1 MDPNSSR
8 YNYEPLQGPQQ
19 IRILTLRG
27 ISNGAVECTIQ
38 QIKVSEGG
46 YQALSYVWGSEEK
59 PFHALVRDARGKRH
73 GQMPFM
79 KNKQLGRIPLTEN
92 LNDALHDLWN
102 ADELTSKVFWIDQIC
117 IDQEGEEKNHQ
128 VAFMGQIYK
137 NASSVITYL
146 GRVED
151 EEEEQRGL
159 EFLKRLDSHFSPN
172 YEKLSQAWDL
182 NIAMSKLSELPVS
195 RLPDDLSGG
204 AVSERIWQWLV
215 TLCFGEW
222 ATRLWI
228 VQEQMLNTDN
238 RMLHG
243 HRLLSWDSVAVMPA
257 LFFLKILPRQHVY
270 TFWETNRKLLVDNL
284 WHLTSSIF
292 SIWRIYQHARQ
303 KATTVTSLGN
313 YLLLNISRF
322 DRMQCRDPRDY
333 VFALLAISSDSIN
346 LGITPDYSKSPNQVF
361 LDTTISII
369 KSQQNPDFLSLAC
382 RLDNLSDLT
391 HPSWAI
397 TSPGP
402 AHLWSQNLPY
412 NVFSP
417 HPFLLLH
424 APPRIF
430 ADGKTNVLTL
440 KGRIVDHVSFIK
452 SPIYPNKSF
461 IFGIW
466 DADYM
471 KTASQL
477 TEALSDVICDLAI
490 NLENAAALCRT
501 LILDPNWK
509 PTHGQ
514 GSPTQQTAYH
524 FWCYFRY
531 LVKGIEDNSIRLC
544 LKVHTAARSHHLIKT
559 LTPLILETSLN
570 SFSNEAE
577 LRPSEVDTAMHVWNY
592 MAFQGRS
599 FCTTQQRRV
608 CSCMNKIENDDVIA
622 AFSGVDRLYVLRPVE
637 GGRYRLVGDAYVD
650 GLMFGEAYEG
660 VDADEV
666 VYDIELI

>member
-243 HRLLSWDSVAVMPA
+243 HRLLSWGSVAVVPV
-257 LFFLKILPRQHVY
+257 LFFLKFLPRQHVY
-270 TFWETNRKLLVDNL
+270 TFWETNHKSRTNSPWDFV
-284 WHLTSSIF
+284 TSIF
-292 SIWRIYQHARQ
+292 SIWITYNPARQ
-303 KATTVTSLGN
+303 KAATMRPCHSQ
-313 YLLLNISRF
+313 LLTNMSRF
-322 DRMQCRDPRDY
+322 VTMQCRDPRDY
-333 VFALLAISSDSIN
+333 VFALLAISSDSIG
-346 LGITPDYSKSPNQVF
+346 LGITPDYSKSPNQFF
-361 LDTTISII
+361 LDTTISMAE
-369 KSQQNPDFLSLAC
+369 SYQSLDYLTFAC
-382 RLDNLSDLT
+382 RTDNLSDLT
-391 HPSWAI
+391 HSSWAV
-397 TSPGP
+397 TSPRP
-402 AHLWSQNLPY
+402 AYLWSRTLRY
-412 NVFSP
+412 RVFSP
-417 HPFLLLH
+417 HPFLILY
-424 APPRIF
+424 APPRFF
-430 ADGKTNVLTL
+430 ADGKTNALTL
-440 KGRIVDHVSFIK
+440 KGRILDHFSFTK
-452 SPIYPNKSF
+452 SPIYQSKSF
-461 IFGIW
+461 ILDIS
-466 DADYM
+466 DADY
-471 KTASQL
+471 TETLSQL
-477 TEALSDVICDLAI
+477 TEALSDVICDLGI
-490 NLENAAALCRT
+490 TLENAAALCRT

-524 FWCYFRY
+524 FWCYFRC

-544 LKVHTAARSHHLIKT
+544 LKVHAAARSHHLIKT
-559 LTPLILETSLN
+559 LAPLILETSLN

-622 AFSGVDRLYVLRPVE
+622 AFGGADRLYVLRPVE

>member
-1 MDPNSSR
+1 MDRNNSR
-8 YNYEPLQGPQQ
+8 YNYEPLQGPEQ
-19 IRILTLRG
+19 IRTLTLRG
-27 ISNGAVECTIQ
+27 ISNGVVECTIQ

-46 YQALSYVWGSEEK
+46 YQALSY
-59 PFHALVRDARGKRH
+59 
-73 GQMPFM
+73 
-79 KNKQLGRIPLTEN
+79 NKQLGRIPLTKN

-102 ADELTSKVFWIDQIC
+102 ADELTSKVFWVDQIC

-195 RLPDDLSGG
+195 RLPDDLLGG

-243 HRLLSWDSVAVMPA
+243 HQLLSWDSVAVMPV
-257 LFFLKILPRQHVY
+257 LFCLRLLPDQHVN
-270 TFWETNRKLLVDNL
+270 TFCATNHKSLIENPGHVV
-284 WHLTSSIF
+284 SSIF
-292 SIWRIYQHARQ
+292 SIWRTYQHARQ
-303 KATTVTSLGN
+303 KAATATSFA
-313 YLLLNISRF
+313 YSLLSNMSRF
-322 DRMQCRDPRDY
+322 ENMQCRDPRDY
-333 VFALLAISSDSIN
+333 IFALLAISSDSID
-346 LGITPDYSKSPNQVF
+346 LGITPDYSKSPKQVF
-361 LDTTISII
+361 LDTTISMVE
-369 KSQQNPDFLSLAC
+369 SHANLDYLTFAC
-382 RLDNLSDLT
+382 RTDNSSDLI
-391 HPSWAI
+391 HSSWAI
-397 TSPGP
+397 TSPRP
-402 AHLWSQNLPY
+402 AHLWSRTLPFK
-412 NVFSP
+412 VFSP
-417 HPFLLLH
+417 HPFLILH
-424 APPRIF
+424 ARPRFF
-430 ADGKTNVLTL
+430 ADGKTNALTL
-440 KGRIVDHVSFIK
+440 KGRILDHFSFIK
-452 SPIYPNKSF
+452 SPIYQSKSF
-461 IFGIW
+461 ILDIR
-466 DADYM
+466 DADL
-471 KTASQL
+471 TETLSQL
-477 TEALSDVICDLAI
+477 TEALSDVICDLGI
-490 NLENAAALCRT
+490 TLENAAALCRT

-524 FWCYFRY
+524 FWCMN
-531 LVKGIEDNSIRLC
+531 VWKD
-544 LKVHTAARSHHLIKT
+544 
-559 LTPLILETSLN
+559 
-570 SFSNEAE
+570 
-577 LRPSEVDTAMHVWNY
+577 MH
-592 MAFQGRS
+592 FQGRS

-608 CSCMNKIENDDVIA
+608 CSCMNKIESDDVIA
-622 AFSGVDRLYVLRPVE
+622 AFRGGDRLYVLRPVE

-666 VYDIELI
+666 DYDIELM